1 MLIVVQGRK
10 SGFYRLPS
18 PSTEGGIPLK
28 VLVQILMV
36 AAGVSLILAILMG
49 FDIIKS
55 DILNVS
61 GRGFI
66 ELSMGCSLYAIGLHV
81 AKPFGGGGAEE

>member
-1 MLIVVQGRK
+1 M
-10 SGFYRLPS
+10 
-18 PSTEGGIPLK
+18 K